1 MIVRALGFWR
11 AVHMDSE
18 ELAKYWMETAEKDYI
33 PFLPQDFVPADPLA
47 KEIMD
52 TGYVILDNAL

>member
-1 MIVRALGFWR
+1 
-11 AVHMDSE
+11 MDSE